1 MSQINSSKYI
11 ADAFKAYGVTH
22 FFYVPVIIPGAC
34 KEMQRMGITPVM
46 THGEKAATYMADGY
60 ARVSHRIGVC
70 GAQTIGGTNL
80 AAGLRDPYLA
90 RVPVLAISGGKL
102 PQHRY
107 RLTYQEIDD
116 MPIYQSITKF
126 NATVENGERLP
137 DLLNTAFRAATT
149 GMPQPVHL
157 ELPGFAGMNMG
168 DVDPEYDVDPRYGQ
182 YPAIRSLAPAED
194 IDAALKAIGKAQ
206 RPIIVAGGGVASS
219 QAGPELVALAR
230 FLSIPVATALNA
242 KGVILDADPLCIG
255 IVGEYSRSCA
265 NLAVHEADL
274 VIYIGSLTGGLV
286 TRAWSIPEKSAK
298 VIHID
303 INPENLGRN
312 YQHTIGV
319 CGDAKAVL
327 LQLTEAMKQSGKPT
341 PRKVWLD
348 RVGKLKAEW
357 QENIKPRETSDAV
370 PMRPERLSREISDAL
385 PENGIVV
392 GDTGHA
398 GLWMAQNFYV
408 TSEKQTFIRAHG
420 SLGWSFPAA
429 IGAKCAAPDRPVVCF
444 TGDGG
449 FYYHMAEMET
459 AVRYGINV
467 ICVVNNNESLNQEQG
482 LWAGTTEFDKNWRFH
497 SVDLTAV
504 ASAMGCLA
512 MKVERPQDVR
522 PALEKAFQANRPV
535 IIEAKTDWRIS
546 AQPSWA
552 PEGLPG
558 LYPPPGDQKNV
569 K

>member
-22 FFYVPVIIPGAC
+22 FFYMPVIVPGAC
-34 KEMQRMGITPVM
+34 KEMQKTGIIPVM
-46 THGEKAATYMADGY
+46 THGEKAAAYMADGY
-60 ARVSHRIGVC
+60 ARVSHRVGVC
-70 GAQTIGGTNL
+70 GSQTIGGTNL
-80 AAGLRDPYLA
+80 AAGLRDPFLA

-102 PQHRY
+102 PQHKY

-116 MPIYQSITKF
+116 MPIYQAITKF
-126 NATVENGERLP
+126 NATVENAERLP

-168 DVDPEYDVDPRYGQ
+168 DVDGDFEIDSRYGQ
-182 YPAIRSLAPAED
+182 FPAIRTMAPVGD
-194 IDAALKAIGKAQ
+194 IHSALEAIGKAE

-219 QAGPELVALAR
+219 QAGPELIGLAR
-230 FLSIPVATALNA
+230 LLSIPVATALNA
-242 KGVILDADPLCIG
+242 KGIILDADPLSIG

-286 TRAWSIPEKSAK
+286 TRAWTIPGKSAK

-312 YQHTIGV
+312 YMHTIGV

-327 LQLTEAMKQSGKPT
+327 LQMIEAATQSGKLA
-341 PRKVWLD
+341 PRKAWLG
-348 RVGKLKAEW
+348 RVSALKAEW
-357 QENIKPRETSDAV
+357 QENIRPFETSDAM
-370 PMRPERLSREISDAL
+370 PMRPERLCREISDWL
-385 PENGIVV
+385 PENAIVV

-398 GLWMAQNFYV
+398 GLWMAQNFYA

-429 IGAKCAAPDRPVVCF
+429 IGAKCAAPDRPVICF

-459 AVRYGINV
+459 AARYGINV
-467 ICVVNNNESLNQEQG
+467 ICVINNNESLNQEQG

-497 SVDLTAV
+497 PVDLTAC
-504 ASAMGCLA
+504 ANAMGCLA
-512 MKVERPQDVR
+512 LKVECPQDVG
-522 PALEKAFQANRPV
+522 PAMKKAFDANRPV

-546 AQPSWA
+546 ATVSWA

-558 LYPPPGDQKNV
+558 LYPPPTEQKNV

>member
-1 MSQINSSKYI
+1 MSRIEASKFI
-11 ADAFKAYGVTH
+11 AEAFKAYGVTH

-34 KEMQRMGITPVM
+34 KEMQQMGITPVM
-46 THGEKAATYMADGY
+46 THGEKAAAYMADGY
-60 ARVSHRIGVC
+60 ARVSHRVGVC
-70 GAQTIGGTNL
+70 GSQTIGGTNL

-90 RVPVLAISGGKL
+90 RIPVLAISGGKL

-107 RLTYQEIDD
+107 RFTYQEIDD

-168 DVDPEYDVDPRYGQ
+168 DVDGDVEIDPRYGQ
-182 YPAIRSLAPAED
+182 FPAIRPPAPSED
-194 IDAALKAIGKAQ
+194 INAALQAVGKAR
-206 RPIIVAGGGVASS
+206 RPVIVAGGGVSS
-219 QAGPELVALAR
+219 SGAGPELVQLAR

-242 KGVILDADPLCIG
+242 KGVIPDADPLSIG

-286 TRAWSIPEKSAK
+286 TRAWSVPEKSAK
-298 VIHID
+298 VVHID

-312 YQHTIGV
+312 YMHTIGV

-327 LQLTEAMKQSGKPT
+327 LQMMAAAKQSGKPA
-341 PRKVWLD
+341 PRKAWLD
-348 RVGKLKAEW
+348 RVSALKTEW
-357 QENIKPRETSDAV
+357 QEKVKPFEASDAV
-370 PMRPERLSREISDAL
+370 PLRPERLCREISDVL
-385 PENGIVV
+385 PEDAVLV

-398 GLWMAQNFYV
+398 GLWIAQNFYA
-408 TSEKQTFIRAHG
+408 TGEKQTFIRAHG

-429 IGAKCAAPDRPVVCF
+429 IGAKCAAPERPVVCF

-482 LWAGTTEFDKNWRFH
+482 IWAGTTEFDKNWRFH
-497 SVDLTAV
+497 AVDFTAV
-504 ASAMGCLA
+504 ARAMGCLA
-512 MKVERPQDVR
+512 IKVERPKDIR
-522 PALEKAFQANRPV
+522 PAMKKALQADRPV
-535 IIEAKTDWRIS
+535 VIEAKTDWRIS
-546 AQPSWA
+546 AEPAWA

-558 LYPPPGDQKNV
+558 LYPPPDEQRHV